1 MPSTNIDINFDNSYS
16 RLPESFYERINP
28 ESVKNPKLIVFNNNL
43 GNKLGIENTGSKETL
58 SKVFSGNLLPD
69 GSEPIALAYAGHQF
83 GNFVPQ
89 LGDGRALLIGE
100 IINQEQE
107 RFDIQLKGS
116 GKTKFS
122 RQGDGKSALGP
133 VIREYILSE
142 AMHALNV
149 PTTRALAAVTTG
161 EDVFRETRLPG
172 GILTRVAKSHVRV
185 GTFEYF
191 MARKDLKNLKV
202 LADYVMERLYP
213 QALESKNP
221 CLKMLQII
229 AEKQSQLIAK
239 WMGIGFIHGVMNTD
253 NTSIA
258 VETID
263 YGPCAFM
270 DEYNPQTVYSSIDH
284 HGRYAFANQAQIA
297 HWNLACLSGC
307 LIPLVD
313 KNEDKSK
320 AEINKVLESFSKN
333 VNDAVS
339 YTHLTLPTI
348 CSV

>member
-16 RLPESFYERINP
+16 RLPENFYEKINP

-116 GKTKFS
+116 GKTRFS

-191 MARKDLKNLKV
+191 KARKDLKNLKI
-202 LADYVMERLYP
+202 LAGYVMERLYP
-213 QALESKNP
+213 QA
-221 CLKMLQII
+221 
-229 AEKQSQLIAK
+229 
-239 WMGIGFIHGVMNTD
+239 
-253 NTSIA
+253 
-258 VETID
+258 
-263 YGPCAFM
+263 
-270 DEYNPQTVYSSIDH
+270 
-284 HGRYAFANQAQIA
+284 
-297 HWNLACLSGC
+297 
-307 LIPLVD
+307 
-313 KNEDKSK
+313 
-320 AEINKVLESFSKN
+320 
-333 VNDAVS
+333 
-339 YTHLTLPTI
+339 
-348 CSV
+348 

>member
-1 MPSTNIDINFDNSYS
+1 MPSNNIDINFDNSYS
-16 RLPESFYERINP
+16 RLPENFYEKTNP
-28 ESVKNPKLIVFNNNL
+28 ESVKDPKLIVFNNDL
-43 GNKLGIENTGSKETL
+43 GKELGIGNTASKETL

-89 LGDGRALLIGE
+89 LGDGRALLLGE
-100 IINQEQE
+100 IVNQEQK

-191 MARKDLKNLKV
+191 MARKDLKNLKI
-202 LADYVMERLYP
+202 LADYVLERLYP

-221 CLKMLQII
+221 YLNMLQTI
-229 AEKQSQLIAK
+229 AEKQAQLIAK
-239 WMGIGFIHGVMNTD
+239 WMQIGFIHGVMNTD

-270 DEYNPQTVYSSIDH
+270 DEYDPQTVYSSID
-284 HGRYAFANQAQIA
+284 RRQRQMCIRDRSIARLIITVDMLLQIR
-297 HWNLACLSGC
+297 L
-307 LIPLVD
+307 
-313 KNEDKSK
+313 K
-320 AEINKVLESFSKN
+320 
-333 VNDAVS
+333 
-339 YTHLTLPTI
+339 
-348 CSV
+348 

>member
-1 MPSTNIDINFDNSYS
+1 MPSNNIDINFDNSYS
-16 RLPESFYERINP
+16 RLPENFYEKINP
-28 ESVKNPKLIVFNNNL
+28 ESVKDPKLIVFNNDL
-43 GNKLGIENTGSKETL
+43 GKELGIGNTASKETL

-89 LGDGRALLIGE
+89 LGDGRALLLGE
-100 IINQEQE
+100 IVNQEQK

-191 MARKDLKNLKV
+191 MARKDLKNLKI
-202 LADYVMERLYP
+202 LADYVLERLYP

-221 CLKMLQII
+221 YLNMLQTI
-229 AEKQSQLIAK
+229 AEKQAQLIAK
-239 WMGIGFIHGVMNTD
+239 WMRIGFIHGVMNTD

-263 YGPCAFM
+263 YGPCA
-270 DEYNPQTVYSSIDH
+270 TS
-284 HGRYAFANQAQIA
+284 
-297 HWNLACLSGC
+297 LSD
-307 LIPLVD
+307 L
-313 KNEDKSK
+313 
-320 AEINKVLESFSKN
+320 N
-333 VNDAVS
+333 VRV
-339 YTHLTLPTI
+339 
-348 CSV
+348 